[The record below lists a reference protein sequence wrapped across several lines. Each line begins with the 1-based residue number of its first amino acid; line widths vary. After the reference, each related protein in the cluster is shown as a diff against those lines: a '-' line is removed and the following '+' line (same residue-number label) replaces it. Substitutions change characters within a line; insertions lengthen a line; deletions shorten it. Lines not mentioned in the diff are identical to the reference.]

1 MIRNTLILLL
11 LLTLSGCVG
20 FGNVTST
27 LTLPNGEKY
36 VVNSKPDALVEFEQ
50 KGRKVTVD
58 NRGRPGLIEQILG
71 AIFLRAP
78 DMTVEAH

>member
-20 FGNVTST
+20 LGNVTST

-36 VVNSKPDALVEFEQ
+36 AC
-50 KGRKVTVD
+50 GR
-58 NRGRPGLIEQILG
+58 R
-71 AIFLRAP
+71 
-78 DMTVEAH
+78 M